1 MINAFGADASN
12 ASAPSRRALY
22 EAAQRRRSNTI
33 ATLSTLA
40 VLAAVIIL
48 VPLLPGWENVQQ
60 SFFDPATFRKSFPK
74 FLKVFW
80 YDIQIFLICAP
91 LIVIVGLL
99 VAFAR
104 NVRSPALYP
113 LKLLATLYT
122 DIVRGVPVVLWILL
136 LGFGIPG
143 LFQTREWYSKAIIWA
158 AFALV
163 MTYSAYVSEVFRAG
177 IESIH
182 ESQRAAARS
191 LGLSAG
197 QTMRHVVLPQAI
209 RRVVPPLMNDFVSLQ
224 KDVALVSFVG
234 PIEVLRRAQIETSR
248 DFNYT
253 HYVVAAVLFLCLSIP
268 LTRFTDWL
276 LARERRSMSGTA
288 VR

>member
-1 MINAFGADASN
+1 MTHASGVDAPA
-12 ASAPSRRALY
+12 ASTPSRRALY
-22 EAAQRRRSNTI
+22 EAQQRRRSNTI
-33 ATLSTLA
+33 ATVSTLA
-40 VLAAVIIL
+40 AVAAVIIL
-48 VPLLPGWENVQQ
+48 VPLMPGWDDVQQ

-74 FLKVFW
+74 FAKVFW
-80 YDIQIFLICAP
+80 YDVQIFLICVP
-91 LIVIVGLL
+91 CIIVVGLL

-113 LKLLATLYT
+113 LKLFATLYT

-136 LGFGIPG
+136 LGFGVPG
-143 LFQTREWYSKAIIWA
+143 LFQTRAFYSKPIVWA

-191 LGLSAG
+191 LGLSAI
-197 QTMRHVVLPQAI
+197 QTMRHVVLPQGI

-234 PIEVLRRAQIETSR
+234 PVEVLRRAGIETAR

-268 LTRFTDWL
+268 LTRFTDRL
-276 LARERRSMSGTA
+276 LARERQMMSGTA

>member
-1 MINAFGADASN
+1 VINASGADAVT
-12 ASAPSRRALY
+12 ASAPSRRAIY
-22 EAAQRRRSNTI
+22 EEQRRRRSNAI
-33 ATLSTLA
+33 ASVSTLIVVGA
-40 VLAAVIIL
+40 LIVL
-48 VPLLPGWENVQQ
+48 VPLLPGWDTVQQ
-60 SFFDPATFRKSFPK
+60 SFFDPSTFAKSFPK

-113 LKLLATLYT
+113 LRLFATLYT
-122 DIVRGVPVVLWILL
+122 DIIRGVPVVLWILL
-136 LGFGIPG
+136 LGFGVPG
-143 LFQTREWYSKAIIWA
+143 LFQSREWYSRSIVWA
-158 AFALV
+158 AFALI

-197 QTMRHVVLPQAI
+197 QTMRHVVLPQAV

-234 PIEVLRRAQIETSR
+234 PVEVLRRAQIETSR

-268 LTRFTDWL
+268 LTRLTDWL

>member
-1 MINAFGADASN
+1 MTHASGADADV
-12 ASAPSRRALY
+12 ASAPSRRAVF
-22 EAAQRRRSNTI
+22 EARQRRRSNTI
-33 ATLSTLA
+33 ATISTLVA
-40 VLAAVIIL
+40 LAAVIIL
-48 VPLLPGWENVQQ
+48 VPLLPGWEDVQF
-60 SFFDPATFRKSFPK
+60 SFFNGETFRKSFPR

-80 YDIQIFLICAP
+80 YDVQIFLICAP
-91 LIVIVGLL
+91 CIVVVGLL

-113 LKLLATLYT
+113 LKLFATLYT

-136 LGFGIPG
+136 LGFGVPG
-143 LFQTREWYSKAIIWA
+143 LFQSREWYSKAILWA

-182 ESQRAAARS
+182 ESQRGAARS
-191 LGLSAG
+191 LGLSAS
-197 QTMRHVVLPQAI
+197 QTMRHVVLPQAV

-234 PIEVLRRAQIETSR
+234 PVEVLRRAGIETSR

-253 HYVVAAVLFLCLSIP
+253 HYVVA
-268 LTRFTDWL
+268 DWL
-276 LARERRSMSGTA
+276 LARERRQMSGTA